1 MQTTAP
7 RNCNFP
13 PFMVDGEEEELED
26 LEMFMK
32 ILNSK
37 IFRYGIV
44 RFKDEEI
51 IVIIREI
58 HLYRKW

>member
-1 MQTTAP
+1 
-7 RNCNFP
+7 
-13 PFMVDGEEEELED
+13 MVDGEEEELED
-26 LEMFMK
+26 LDMFMK

-37 IFRYGIV
+37 IFRCGIV